1 MKLNYMTIEGD
12 EVTWTSTE
20 KSLKVFLLED
30 CGVDIAITQKNE
42 NQRYE
47 CRLTKSGDF
56 AISETEGVRTYL
68 KPRSRCIVSTPDRT
82 QIVNT
87 IIDLDARINQVKR
100 IELMEEFLTDTVI

>member
-1 MKLNYMTIEGD
+1 MTINGD
-12 EVTWTSTE
+12 EITWTSTE
-20 KSLKVFLLED
+20 KSLKVFLLDD
-30 CGVDIAITQKNE
+30 CGVDIAITKKNE

-56 AISETEGVRTYL
+56 AISETEEVRTYL
-68 KPRSRCIVSTPDRT
+68 KPRSRCIVSTPNGE

-87 IIDLDARINQVKR
+87 IIDLDARMDQVKR